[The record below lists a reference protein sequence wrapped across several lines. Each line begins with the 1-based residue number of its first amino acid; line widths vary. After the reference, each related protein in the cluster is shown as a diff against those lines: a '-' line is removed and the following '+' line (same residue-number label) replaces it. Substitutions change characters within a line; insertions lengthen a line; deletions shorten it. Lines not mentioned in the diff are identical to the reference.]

1 MPVTAD
7 LSAFGAH
14 DLALIQT
21 VPLVDFPRDIE
32 VKFGALVEFSV
43 DTDGLATGQVL
54 EVNDGQVKVDFNHPM
69 MGKNLEFEVE
79 VLAVIE
85 RHG

>member
-1 MPVTAD
+1 MK
-7 LSAFGAH
+7 S
-14 DLALIQT
+14 
-21 VPLVDFPRDIE
+21 
-32 VKFGALVEFSV
+32 GALVEFSV

-54 EVNDGQVKVDFNHPM
+54 EVNDGQVKVDSNHPM
-69 MGKNLEFEVE
+69 MGKNLGFEVE

>member
-1 MPVTAD
+1 MRVTPHLAS
-7 LSAFGAH
+7 LGVH

-21 VPLVDFPRDIE
+21 VPLVGSPQDIE
-32 VKFGALVEFSV
+32 VKPGVLVEFSV
-43 DTDGLATGQVL
+43 DTDGLEIGQML
-54 EVNDGQVKVDFNHPM
+54 EVNDGQAKFNFNHPM
-69 MGKNLEFEVE
+69 MGKNLGFDVE